1 MDPIATTG
9 DLTVDLVLNGR
20 QAWLAESHQN
30 E

>member
-20 QAWLAESHQN
+20 QAWLTADMAG
-30 E
+30 